1 MAHPGQVPVYGCAWH
16 PDRATAVRCVRC
28 GRPVCPQCMRSAPVG
43 QQCVECVSEGAK
55 SVRKI
60 KPLGQARAW
69 VTWALIAVNVAVFAA
84 VLATSGTDESFSA
97 TNSPLFRDLV
107 LYLPWVAQGELW
119 RTVTA
124 GFLHFGLMHIAV
136 NMLSLAL
143 IGPGLERA
151 FGRERYGTIYGT
163 ALLGGSAAAMWFSP
177 DAVVAGASGAIYGL
191 LGAALVLY
199 LRERIN
205 PQTIIVVLVL
215 NIGLSI
221 SLPGISLAGHMG
233 GLAFGVLSAG
243 ALLYY
248 REVCRGLG
256 MRDLVRKP
264 STPWML
270 AAAVTALSVAL
281 ILAKVLTYSG

>member
-1 MAHPGQVPVYGCAWH
+1 MAYPGQVPVYGCAWH

-28 GRPVCPQCMRSAPVG
+28 GRPVCPECMRSAPVG
-43 QQCVECVSEGAK
+43 QQCVECVSEGAR
-55 SVRKI
+55 SVRQV
-60 KPLGQARAW
+60 KPLQQARTW
-69 VTWALIAVNVAVFAA
+69 VTWTLIAVNVAVFVA
-84 VLATSGTDESFSA
+84 VLATSSTEESIGA
-97 TNSPLFRDLV
+97 TSSPLFRDLV

-151 FGRERYGTIYGT
+151 FGRERYAAIYGT
-163 ALLGGSAAAMWFSP
+163 ALLGSSAAAMWFSP
-177 DAVVAGASGAIYGL
+177 DALVAGASGAIYGL

-199 LRERIN
+199 LRERLN
-205 PQTIIVVLVL
+205 PQTIIIVLVL

-233 GLAFGVLSAG
+233 GLAFGALSAG

-248 REVCRGLG
+248 REVCRSVG
-256 MRDLVRKP
+256 MGELTAKP
-264 STPWML
+264 SAPWVL
-270 AAAVTALSVAL
+270 AAVVTALSVVL
-281 ILAKVLTYSG
+281 IVVKVLTYTG

>member
-28 GRPVCPQCMRSAPVG
+28 GRPVCPDCMRSAPVG
-43 QQCVECVSEGAK
+43 QQCVECVQQGAK
-55 SVRKI
+55 SVRQV
-60 KPLGQARAW
+60 KPLRQARAW
-69 VTWALIAVNVAVFAA
+69 VTWALIAVNVLVYSAV
-84 VLATSGTDESFSA
+84 VGGTDETMA
-97 TNSPLFRDLV
+97 VTTSPLFRDLV

-124 GFLHFGLMHIAV
+124 GFLHFGLMHIGV

-143 IGPGLERA
+143 IGPGLEHA
-151 FGRERYGTIYGT
+151 FGRERYATIYGT
-163 ALLGGSAAAMWFSP
+163 ALLGSSAIAMWFSP
-177 DAVVAGASGAIYGL
+177 NALVAGASGAIYGL

-199 LRERIN
+199 LRERLN
-205 PQTIIVVLVL
+205 PQTIIIVLVL

-233 GLAFGVLSAG
+233 GLLFGVLSAG

-248 REVCRGLG
+248 REVCRGAG
-256 MRDLVRKP
+256 VPDLAQKP
-264 STPWML
+264 STPWVL
-270 AAAVTALSVAL
+270 AAVVIALSVTL
-281 ILAKVLTYSG
+281 IVARVLTYSG

>member
-1 MAHPGQVPVYGCAWH
+1 M
-16 PDRATAVRCVRC
+16 
-28 GRPVCPQCMRSAPVG
+28 G